1 MKRYAIACLGC
12 KVNTTEAQ
20 GIRQALNESGYQE
33 VSFKEEAEVY
43 VILTCAVTNTASS
56 KSRQKVNQAIRRN
69 NQAIVCVVGC
79 YVQMSYEEM
88 KEQDGIDILVG
99 SSHKEKVPQL
109 IERVRA
115 TKQKVV
121 MVDDVRKK
129 AVFEPLVINK
139 FDYQTRAYLK
149 IQDGCN
155 QFCSYCVIPYARGKE
170 RSLTLEEVIQQ
181 AKKLA
186 QNHREIVLTGIHT
199 GRYGDKGETLAMAME
214 TILTEV
220 PQLERLRISSI
231 EITEIDNHL
240 LQLIQ
245 KEKRIAKH
253 LHIPLQSGSDTVLRK
268 MNRPY
273 TTSQFYERLQEI
285 KKAVKDISISTDL
298 IVGFPQETQEE
309 FEETKKF
316 LNLCEFSF
324 IHVFPFSAKDGT
336 EAAELNGQ
344 ISGEEKKR
352 RVKECSD
359 ISRKLYEKYK
369 LKFIQKDVEVLIE
382 KVQGGDSFGHTSE
395 YLPVLVSGSF
405 KANTMVR
412 CRCERLE
419 LDNLIA
425 TVKGDEDDKIK

>member
-425 TVKGDEDDKIK
+425 TVKGDEDDKTK

>member
-382 KVQGGDSFGHTSE
+382 KVQGGGSFGHTSE